1 MKDISTLNSLLA
13 VYIDNPEN
21 PEINFNLALWYHS
34 KNQTASAV
42 SFYLRTAE
50 RTDNKLL
57 IYESMLRAAMCFNTQ
72 GTRNNSVEGMLQH
85 AVALLPKRPEAY
97 FHLGRFYEKTEKW
110 QNAYLI
116 SSIGMQVAEK
126 YPSEKLITKIDYPGF
141 WAIEFEKAVV
151 SWWCGLCEESKNLFN
166 RLIFNE
172 PLDKM
177 HKDAAIGNL
186 KKLHFWPEEAEL
198 NTFFRTKEE
207 EINNSFYQ
215 LELYFSKNHSS
226 LKSKFSGSELV
237 LRNYSETWQDIFV
250 LTALNGKREGTFL
263 EIGSSFPIF
272 ASNTFLLETEFG
284 WKGISLDNQ
293 KKFTQKHLLNRDNF
307 AFSFDALQVDYARL
321 IADCGMIL
329 NVDYLQIDCGDPKTS
344 LRVLSRVLDAGVR
357 FKVLTFSHDFYQ
369 DTNSEVKE
377 KSRKLLTKAGY
388 TLFITNVSHK
398 QEDDYEDWWVDSESV
413 SEDFYKTFKNTDNE
427 VKMASKIFLK

>member
-13 VYIDNPEN
+13 IYIDNPEN
-21 PEINFNLALWYHS
+21 AEINFNLALWYHS
-34 KNQTASAV
+34 KNQTAAAV

-97 FHLGRFYEKTEKW
+97 FHLARFYEKTEKW

-126 YPSEKLITKIDYPGF
+126 YPTERLITKIDYPGF

-151 SWWCGLCEESKNLFN
+151 SWWCGLCEESKNIFN

-172 PLDKM
+172 PLDKT

-186 KKLHFWPEEAEL
+186 KKLHFWPDETEL

-207 EINNSFYQ
+207 EINSSFYQ
-215 LELYFSKNHSS
+215 LDLYFSKSHSS
-226 LKSKFSGSELV
+226 LRTKFPGSEII

-250 LTALNGKREGTFL
+250 LTALGGKREGTFL
-263 EIGSSFPIF
+263 EIGASYPIF
-272 ASNTFLLETEFG
+272 ANNTYLLESEFG
-284 WKGISLDNQ
+284 WKGISLDNE

-307 AFSFDALQVDYARL
+307 SFSFDALAVDYIGL
-321 IADCGMIL
+321 LSECGFSTQI
-329 NVDYLQIDCGDPKTS
+329 DYLQIDCGDPLKS
-344 LRVLSRVLDAGVR
+344 MSVLSRLVEAGIS
-357 FKVLTFSHDFYQ
+357 FKVLTFSHDHYQ
-369 DTNSEVKE
+369 SVDSGVKE

-388 TLFITNVSHK
+388 TLFLSNVSHN
-398 QEDDYEDWWVDSESV
+398 QENDYEDWWIDSSSV
-413 SEDFYKTFKNTDNE
+413 SEEFFKDFKNTDNS
-427 VKMASKIFLK
+427 VKMASKIFLR